1 MGRYIVL
8 NGVTYDLDQYL
19 LKLSRSVGDAG
30 ASPSDSSGETL
41 LKKIDKL
48 LTDIVLAS
56 FNSATSTKVPV
67 GTTSTT
73 VLSANPNRRL
83 AVFVNDS
90 DTVIYLSL
98 SSTAALNEGI
108 RLNANGG
115 MYEINL
121 MNLYTGEVSAISSAD
136 SKNLTVTEG

>member
-1 MGRYIVL
+1 MTNKGYVGTPAL
-8 NGVTYDLDQYL
+8 DNETVKGVF
-19 LKLSRSVGDAG
+19 RSIGDAG
-30 ASPSDSSGETL
+30 DSPSDSTGETL
-41 LKKIDKL
+41 LKKIDRL

-56 FNSATSTKVPV
+56 FSSATSTKVSV

-90 DTVIYLSL
+90 DTEIYLSL
-98 SSTAALNEGI
+98 SSTAVLNEGI

-115 MYEINL
+115 LYEINL